1 MALALENRATEIKA
15 QADIPG
21 GAASGI
27 DVGLDED
34 DVMLTGFLAEEGI
47 LGGGC
52 NGGDTS
58 EEEESEELQ
67 ELLDVLEGV
76 EILADDSQQR
86 CVYSCWHLLKSH

>member
-1 MALALENRATEIKA
+1 ME
-15 QADIPG
+15 
-21 GAASGI
+21 
-27 DVGLDED
+27 
-34 DVMLTGFLAEEGI
+34 
-47 LGGGC
+47 
-52 NGGDTS
+52 